1 MYFMMNFKKVILY
14 AVVQLLWFS
23 DGPYFNGTQYYFM
36 MKTKDGFQ
44 NVWKNRV
51 VETLE
56 QIGRFS
62 CFAFMIFNIPYMYFG
77 FFFPNALII
86 YLIVNGSLLF
96 LYCLIWALCFK
107 KSSVFRSLALSILPS
122 LLFVFSG
129 IMIRSILLIIGS
141 IIFAPCHILL
151 SYKNIQK

>member
-1 MYFMMNFKKVILY
+1 MPWFNYYGLVMVVILM
-14 AVVQLLWFS
+14 V
-23 DGPYFNGTQYYFM
+23 PNIIFM

-62 CFAFMIFNIPYMYFG
+62 CFAFMIFNIPYTYFG
-77 FFFPNALII
+77 FFFPNALMI

-151 SYKNIQK
+151 SYKNIQNNVKKFY